1 MSGKASIAAAQ
12 KRRAAPQQVAKPAP
26 SISSAHLFAQQQ
38 TNPRVPVPTH
48 GGVNAPNARIAGQHA
63 QYQQNNMMQQ
73 QYQQQMEDHSSRQSN
88 GKLTIAQA
96 ITLLS
101 LRVGRLET
109 QMHAVMEE
117 GLTGGHQQQM
127 SDFGDNDFGTGSD
140 NSKTIVDSALLNT
153 ILSRLESLEKRPVSA
168 PTSGLTP
175 SVGASLDVKQN
186 IELLKNNM
194 VTLKNGI
201 TSVMKDG
208 KETKTTVEGLQM
220 EIESVKQLLA
230 ELQNTV
236 VDHSIRLSKEGTDVD
251 LTTALGDNAVFT
263 EEDFA
268 NMNLE
273 YDPNFIPD
281 MGQTSTTDLK
291 AMIEKELNGTI

>member
-1 MSGKASIAAAQ
+1 
-12 KRRAAPQQVAKPAP
+12 
-26 SISSAHLFAQQQ
+26 
-38 TNPRVPVPTH
+38 
-48 GGVNAPNARIAGQHA
+48 
-63 QYQQNNMMQQ
+63 
-73 QYQQQMEDHSSRQSN
+73 MEDHSSRQSN

-140 NSKTIVDSALLNT
+140 NSKTVVDSALLNT

-168 PTSGLTP
+168 PTTGVAS

-208 KETKTTVEGLQM
+208 KDTKTTVEGLQM

-263 EEDFA
+263 EENFA